1 MTEKE
6 NKRLAELLAKKAQ
19 EEKED
24 AAFFK
29 QVRKRKWEVLK
40 ELKVDRDVYDKIVGK
55 SLKQFELSYRQRQPY
70 EKIDTK

>member
-40 ELKVDRDVYDKIVGK
+40 ELKIDRDVYDKIIGK
-55 SLKQFELSYRQRQPY
+55 SLKQFNACYRERQPY
-70 EKIDTK
+70 EKVDAK